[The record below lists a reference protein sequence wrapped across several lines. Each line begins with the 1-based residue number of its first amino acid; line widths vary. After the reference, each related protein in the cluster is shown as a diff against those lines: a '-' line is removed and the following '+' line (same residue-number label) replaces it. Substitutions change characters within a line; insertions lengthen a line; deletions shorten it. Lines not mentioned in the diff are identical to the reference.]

1 MKNPSLKNSENGVV
15 SSFGNTTKKN
25 IFYGRCSTMKQK
37 NSIETQ
43 LEMVRKYCDLHN
55 IELDEIIIDEG
66 KSGKNQ
72 KRDGITKV
80 MDLIKQNK
88 VDNLIVLSL
97 SRFGRSFIENYKSVE
112 IMKKHK
118 TNFISLKENLNL
130 KDSMGVFIF
139 QIFSSIYELE
149 ISNLSERTSDTLQ
162 SKKYNGKVYSGSI
175 MYGFDRSAGAVASIK
190 KIKNPIKLA
199 RKVLEE
205 TEHVLLV
212 GEGAESFAESIGE
225 AIVEPSY
232 FHSEKNL
239 KRLRKLKSK
248 IADSDSIQDKIGTV
262 GAVAIDKKGNISAA
276 TSTGGMTNKM
286 PGRVGDTPIIGSGTW
301 AQNQVCG
308 VSSTGHGEFFIKF
321 QVAKEVCA
329 RMEYLNQSLEDSS
342 NAVIKELK
350 GIGAS
355 GGLIAIDKD
364 ANVSMPF
371 NTEGM
376 IRGSLTNVS
385 ALNVSIY

>member
-1 MKNPSLKNSENGVV
+1 MS
-15 SSFGNTTKKN
+15 KK
-25 IFYGRCSTMKQK
+25 
-37 NSIETQ
+37 
-43 LEMVRKYCDLHN
+43 LWL
-55 IELDEIIIDEG
+55 
-66 KSGKNQ
+66 
-72 KRDGITKV
+72 
-80 MDLIKQNK
+80 LI
-88 VDNLIVLSL
+88 LI
-97 SRFGRSFIENYKSVE
+97 NC
-112 IMKKHK
+112 
-118 TNFISLKENLNL
+118 NFILASQNFGIVVHGGA
-130 KDSMGVFIF
+130 GV
-139 QIFSSIYELE
+139 L
-149 ISNLSERTSDTLQ
+149 SNLSKEKQFIIEQKVSETIISAYEILQKGGSSLDAVEFVVSEFEDSPLFNAGKGSVYTSDETQ
-162 SKKYNGKVYSGSI
+162 EMDASI

-301 AQNQVCG
+301 AQDQVCG

>member
-1 MKNPSLKNSENGVV
+1 MS
-15 SSFGNTTKKN
+15 KK
-25 IFYGRCSTMKQK
+25 
-37 NSIETQ
+37 
-43 LEMVRKYCDLHN
+43 LWL
-55 IELDEIIIDEG
+55 II
-66 KSGKNQ
+66 
-72 KRDGITKV
+72 
-80 MDLIKQNK
+80 LINC
-88 VDNLIVLSL
+88 
-97 SRFGRSFIENYKSVE
+97 
-112 IMKKHK
+112 
-118 TNFISLKENLNL
+118 NFILASQNFGIVVHGGA
-130 KDSMGVFIF
+130 GV
-139 QIFSSIYELE
+139 L
-149 ISNLSERTSDTLQ
+149 SNLSKEKQFIIEQKVSETIISAYEILQKGGSSLDAVEFVVSEFEDSPLFNAGKGSVYTSDETQ
-162 SKKYNGKVYSGSI
+162 EMDASI

-301 AQNQVCG
+301 AQDQVCG

>member
-1 MKNPSLKNSENGVV
+1 MSKKLWLLILINCNFILANQNFGVV
-15 SSFGNTTKKN
+15 VHG
-25 IFYGRCSTMKQK
+25 GA
-37 NSIETQ
+37 
-43 LEMVRKYCDLHN
+43 
-55 IELDEIIIDEG
+55 G
-66 KSGKNQ
+66 
-72 KRDGITKV
+72 
-80 MDLIKQNK
+80 
-88 VDNLIVLSL
+88 VL
-97 SRFGRSFIENYKSVE
+97 
-112 IMKKHK
+112 
-118 TNFISLKENLNL
+118 
-130 KDSMGVFIF
+130 
-139 QIFSSIYELE
+139 
-149 ISNLSERTSDTLQ
+149 SNLSKEQQLVIEQKVSETILSAYEILQKGGSSLDAVEFVVSEFEDSLLFNAGRGSVYTSDETQ
-162 SKKYNGKVYSGSI
+162 EMDASI

-205 TEHVLLV
+205 TEHVILV
-212 GEGAESFAESIGE
+212 GDGAESFAESIGE
-225 AIVEPSY
+225 TIVEPSY

-239 KRLRKLKSK
+239 KRLRKLKSM
-248 IADSDSIQDKIGTV
+248 IAGSQIIQDKIGTV

-321 QVAKEVCA
+321 QVAKEVCT
-329 RMEYLNQSLEDSS
+329 RMEYLNQSLQDSS
-342 NAVIKELK
+342 HAVIKELK
-350 GIGAS
+350 DIGAS

-385 ALNVSIY
+385 DLNVSIY

>member
-1 MKNPSLKNSENGVV
+1 MS
-15 SSFGNTTKKN
+15 KK
-25 IFYGRCSTMKQK
+25 
-37 NSIETQ
+37 
-43 LEMVRKYCDLHN
+43 LWL
-55 IELDEIIIDEG
+55 
-66 KSGKNQ
+66 
-72 KRDGITKV
+72 
-80 MDLIKQNK
+80 LI
-88 VDNLIVLSL
+88 LI
-97 SRFGRSFIENYKSVE
+97 NC
-112 IMKKHK
+112 
-118 TNFISLKENLNL
+118 NFILASQNFGIVVHGGA
-130 KDSMGVFIF
+130 GV
-139 QIFSSIYELE
+139 L
-149 ISNLSERTSDTLQ
+149 SNLSKEKQFIIEQKVSETIISAYEILQKGGSSLDAVEFVVSEFEDSPLFNAGKGSVYTSDETQ
-162 SKKYNGKVYSGSI
+162 EMDASI

-301 AQNQVCG
+301 AQDQVCG

-355 GGLIAIDKD
+355 GGLIAIDRD